1 MGGAADI
8 AILEVRLKK
17 QKNCSATYSVR
28 DVLSPPQGNSVMCC
42 STGRHFAF
50 DKASLEQFCLLSIP
64 APQIVPYCEIELKK
78 CDCELNGTCL
88 SF

>member
-1 MGGAADI
+1 MVPLVI
-8 AILEVRLKK
+8 VEVKLKRRK
-17 QKNCSATYSVR
+17 KCLATYSVR
-28 DVLSPPQGNSVMCC
+28 DVLSPPQDNSVMCC